1 MSHREIEAFRAVVT
15 SGSTAR
21 AAELLGISQ
30 PAVSQ
35 AVLRL
40 ERDCGVP
47 LFDRV
52 RGRMVP
58 THAAH
63 VLMMAIDRY
72 FVGYE
77 SVEHVIRSLGS
88 FAEGRLTI
96 AALPAIGNCFIPRV
110 IAAFMQKHSS
120 TQVSLQVVG
129 SRDVHQHV
137 MSGAV
142 DFGIMAPEMPSTGL
156 EHSSFSSCDGV
167 IAMRARHPLAR
178 KKIVKMEDL
187 GTDNFISFNSEDVTR
202 QSFEEQLRRHGV
214 GLKTVVETPYAISAC
229 ELARC
234 GAGIALV
241 HPIAAVDF
249 LAKGLVIRRLSFSVP
264 FEDVLIFRSGIALN
278 ATARQLL
285 ATMRTQL
292 AQDKA
297 TIEAALDA

>member
-1 MSHREIEAFRAVVT
+1 MSHREIEVFRAVVT

-40 ERDCGVP
+40 ERDCRVP

-52 RGRMVP
+52 RGRMIP

-63 VLMMAIDRY
+63 VLMTAIDRY

-77 SVEHVIRSLGS
+77 SVENVIRSLGS
-88 FAEGRLTI
+88 FAEGRLTV

-110 IAAFMQKHSS
+110 IAAFMQEHSS
-120 TQVSLQVVG
+120 VQVSLQVAS

-137 MSGAV
+137 VSGAV
-142 DFGIMAPEMPSTGL
+142 DFGIMAPEMPSAGL

-167 IAMRARHPLAR
+167 IAMRAGHPLAR
-178 KKIVKMEDL
+178 KKVLKMEDL
-187 GTDNFISFNSEDVTR
+187 STDSFISATSEDVTR
-202 QSFEEQLRRHGV
+202 QDFEEQLRRHGV
-214 GLKTVVETPYAISAC
+214 ALKTVVETPYAISAC

-234 GAGIALV
+234 GAGISLV

-249 LAKGLVIRRLSFSVP
+249 LTKGLVIRRLSFSVP
-264 FEDVLIFRSGIALN
+264 YDDVLIFRPGMALN

-285 ATMRTQL
+285 TTMRTQL
-292 AQDKA
+292 AEEKA
-297 TIEAALDA
+297 TIEAALNA

>member
-21 AAELLGISQ
+21 AAQLLGLSQ

-35 AVLRL
+35 AVSRL

-58 THAAH
+58 THAAR
-63 VLMMAIDRY
+63 VLMAAIDRY

-88 FAEGRLTI
+88 FAQGRLTV
-96 AALPAIGNCFIPRV
+96 AALPAVGNCFLPRA
-110 IAAFMQKHSS
+110 IAAFMRLHSS
-120 TQVSLQVVG
+120 IQISLQVVG
-129 SRDVHQHV
+129 SREVHQHV

-142 DFGIMAPEMPSTGL
+142 DFGIMAPEMPIAGL

-167 IAMRARHPLAR
+167 IAMQAGHPLAR
-178 KKIVKMEDL
+178 KKILKMEDL
-187 GTDNFISFNSEDVTR
+187 EKDNFISLNSEDVTR
-202 QSFEEQLRRHGV
+202 RNFEAQLRRHGV
-214 GLKTVVETPYAISAC
+214 GLRTVVETPYVISAC

-241 HPIAAVDF
+241 HPIAAMDF
-249 LAKGLVIRRLSFSVP
+249 LSKGLVIRRLSFSVP
-264 FEDVLIFRSGIALN
+264 FEDVLIFRSGTALD
-278 ATARQLL
+278 ATAREFLV
-285 ATMRTQL
+285 TMRTQL
-292 AQDKA
+292 AEDKA
-297 TIEAALDA
+297 AIETALDG